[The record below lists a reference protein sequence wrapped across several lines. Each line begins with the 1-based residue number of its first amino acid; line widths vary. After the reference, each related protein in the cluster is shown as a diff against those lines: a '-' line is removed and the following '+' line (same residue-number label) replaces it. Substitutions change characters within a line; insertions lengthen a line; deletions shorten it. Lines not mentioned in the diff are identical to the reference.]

1 MTLRQARVA
10 LRRAA
15 DPARAELLRTYF
27 KTGPGEY
34 GEGDR
39 FIGVAVPAITSI
51 ARRCRGLSRSDLDHL
66 LRSPVNEERATAL
79 TILALQYRQADPA
92 ARARLYDFY
101 MRRLR
106 YVNNWNLV
114 DGSAPAIAGPVLT
127 VGKSPVLDQLA
138 RSTRLWDRRVAVLS
152 TYYAIKQGRFGPTL
166 RLCRLLLRDP
176 HDLIHKACG
185 WMLREVGKRNANVL
199 ERFLRAH
206 RAQMP
211 RTMLRYAIERLP
223 PAARRAHLAGPSLTR
238 RRRPRRRS
246 RSAITTS

>member
-1 MTLRQARVA
+1 MTLRQAQVA
-10 LRRAA
+10 LRSAA
-15 DPARAELLRTYF
+15 DPARAKVLRAYF
-27 KTGPGEY
+27 KTGPGGY

-39 FIGVAVPAITSI
+39 FIGVTVPAITGI
-51 ARRCRGLSRSDLDHL
+51 ARRYRGLSRSDLDRL
-66 LRSPVNEERATAL
+66 LRSTVNEERATAL
-79 TILALQYRQADPA
+79 AILALQYRQADPA
-92 ARARLYDFY
+92 ERAVMYDFY

-127 VGKSPVLDQLA
+127 VGKSPVLDRLA
-138 RSTRLWDRRVAVLS
+138 RSTRVWDRRLAVLS
-152 TYYAIKQGRFGPTL
+152 TYHAIKQGRFGPTL

-185 WMLREVGKRNANVL
+185 WMLREVGKRNADVL

-206 RAQMP
+206 RARMP

-223 PAARRAHLAGPSLTR
+223 PAARRAHLAAPSSIR
-238 RRRPRRRS
+238 RRQPPRRV